1 MGFCFILKH
10 KITLFYLISIVFIYH
25 SLFLTVIIYYSLS
38 HSLSLV
44 VIHCHSFSFLVTRCT
59 TRCTIRCHSLY
70 HSLSFIVTRCHS
82 SYHWSVFLQTIFSD
96 WVTVLKWKKAILN
109 PTSCYSKVLN
119 NRKEGQNKRYM
130 QPGAT
135 NIFLTSSNWLVNKT
149 EKNQVNISLYGYI
162 LCLIACMPCLRF
174 VCGYEL
180 VWIDV
185 CSNFHCS
192 EFYFLVVC
200 T

>member
-10 KITLFYLISIVFIYH
+10 KITLFYLISIVFICSITRCH
-25 SLFLTVIIYYSLS
+25 SLLFFITHC

-44 VIHCHSFSFLVTRCT
+44 VIHCHSLSFLVTRCA

-70 HSLSFIVTRCHS
+70 HSLSLIVTRCHS

-119 NRKEGQNKRYM
+119 NREEGQNKRM
-130 QPGAT
+130 VLE
-135 NIFLTSSNWLVNKT
+135 NSW
-149 EKNQVNISLYGYI
+149 ISING
-162 LCLIACMPCLRF
+162 
-174 VCGYEL
+174 G
-180 VWIDV
+180 
-185 CSNFHCS
+185 CSNEQGC
-192 EFYFLVVC
+192 VC
-200 T
+200 VWAGGGEQVFEKYEKTRFSK